1 MSVESTLNEI
11 RDLLAE
17 AQRSRNAGKT
27 TETVDVNVSAADVEE
42 ANEKITALRKE
53 IALLIEDQ
61 EELTEGTA
69 EYQEVA
75 DELVRVQTKLNE
87 EYERTQNELL
97 KTRQNQLDLNK
108 ALEAGKKAFVGLSSR
123 INDVQSLSR
132 ELERTGAASRDL
144 SRDAIK
150 LGDQLRL
157 SLGEDAYEDMT
168 QATKALVSGVTDF
181 TMVSKEQQ
189 KSLMRDAA
197 LFNEVGVSN
206 EQYTKNIQIGMK
218 ALGMSSAEAADNM
231 RDMRKTALALQ
242 VPVTQLMDDFAATEE
257 KLSQLGDTGV
267 TSFKEMARIQKIT
280 GFEMGKL
287 IQMTDKFD
295 TFEGAAEAAGSLNAA
310 LGGNFVDSMSLMME
324 DDPAERFKI
333 IRDAIESSGQSLDT
347 MSRKQKMFMAGQ
359 LDLSVADFTKA
370 MSGDLSA
377 LEDTSESA
385 ADAAGNQIKSLE
397 DSATLIRSQ
406 TELAANFALSLE
418 PAYGILADKAMN
430 VTDDVSDKFYDMA
443 QYANKAQ
450 IAIAEMTPDILA
462 AGLGAVEGTVNTSD
476 KILGIFSSVE
486 GALMLLLAAPG
497 KLFTAF
503 GKVTE
508 YFGKGGK
515 FRTMMKGAFE
525 SGKKGVIG
533 FRDAFKNGFT
543 KVVDFGKKA
552 IGKTRNLMGSLAK
565 GAGNVGRAIA
575 SGPGKIAGVLTRLGP
590 LGRGV
595 SRLLGAKVTAIA
607 SIGNMIFESGK
618 GVKKA
623 LATAG
628 SDATDAF
635 LAGLGGLG
643 KGAAEAIDF
652 LTGGLLDKL
661 SSMTNSLGIGFNEAW
676 EALDFSFLGETL
688 EYGFDQAIESVKGF
702 LGISSPSKVMMD
714 IGMNMLT
721 SLTDPIKGGVGVMIE
736 TATSL
741 IEAFLTPWTTIGTL
755 LMEIIQPALDMV
767 PDSIKNLF
775 MGDAA
780 QVAGELQTATVDPN
794 ALAPGAG
801 AMQTADPTVAATD
814 GQAQVINISLNLDG
828 KEIDKKVIN
837 LLGGIVKEAVL

>member
-11 RDLLAE
+11 RDLMAE
-17 AQRSRNAGKT
+17 ANRRSAADNA
-27 TETVDVNVSAADVEE
+27 TETVNVNVSSADVEE
-42 ANEKITALRKE
+42 ANENIRELREEIERLRAEQAAAAAGSEEFEEITEALVETQRE
-53 IALLIEDQ
+53 
-61 EELTEGTA
+61 
-69 EYQEVA
+69 
-75 DELVRVQTKLNE
+75 LNE
-87 EYERTQNELL
+87 EYRRTQDELQ
-97 KTRQNQLDLNK
+97 KTRENQLALTQ

-132 ELERTGAASRDL
+132 ELERTGAASKEL

-206 EQYTKNIQIGMK
+206 EQYTKNIQVGMK
-218 ALGMSSAEAADNM
+218 ALGMSSAEAADSM

-242 VPVTQLMDDFAATEE
+242 VPVTELMDDFAGAEE
-257 KLSQLGDTGV
+257 KLAQLGDTGV

-280 GFEMGKL
+280 GLEMGKL

-359 LDLSVADFTKA
+359 LDMSVADFTKA

-377 LEDTSESA
+377 LEGSAEAA
-385 ADAAGNQIKSLE
+385 ADAAGNEIKSLE

-406 TELAANFALSLE
+406 TELAANFALAME
-418 PAYGILADKAMN
+418 PAYGVLADKAMN

-443 QYANKAQ
+443 EAANRAQ
-450 IAIAEMTPDILA
+450 IAIAKMTPDIVA
-462 AGLGAVEGTVNTSD
+462 AGIG
-476 KILGIFSSVE
+476 SVE
-486 GALMLLLAAPG
+486 GASNIFDKFMNMLKSIEGAILLLIAAPG
-497 KLFTAF
+497 RLFTAF

-515 FRTMMKGAFE
+515 FRTMMRGAFE
-525 SGKKGVIG
+525 SGKRGVIG
-533 FRDAFKNGFT
+533 FKDAFKNGFT
-543 KVVDFGKKA
+543 KVVNIGKSA
-552 IGKTRNLMGSLAK
+552 IGKTRTIMGSLGRTTAT
-565 GAGNVGRAIA
+565 VGRTVA
-575 SGPGKIAGVLTRLGP
+575 GVPGKIAGVLTRLGP
-590 LGRGV
+590 VGRGV

-607 SIGNMIFESGK
+607 SVGNMILESGK

-623 LATAG
+623 MSTAG

-635 LAGLGGLG
+635 LAGIGGLG

-652 LTGGLLDKL
+652 LTGGLLDKV
-661 SSMTNSLGIGFNEAW
+661 SSMTNSLGMGFNEAW
-676 EALDFSFLGETL
+676 EELDFGFLGETL
-688 EYGFDQAIESVKGF
+688 EYGFDEAIDGVKGF

-721 SLTDPIKGGVGVMIE
+721 SLTDPIKGGAGLLMEV
-736 TATSL
+736 AKSL
-741 IEAFLTPWTTIGTL
+741 IEAFLNPWTTIGTL

-775 MGDAA
+775 MGDTA

-801 AMQTADPTVAATD
+801 AMQTADPTVAAAN